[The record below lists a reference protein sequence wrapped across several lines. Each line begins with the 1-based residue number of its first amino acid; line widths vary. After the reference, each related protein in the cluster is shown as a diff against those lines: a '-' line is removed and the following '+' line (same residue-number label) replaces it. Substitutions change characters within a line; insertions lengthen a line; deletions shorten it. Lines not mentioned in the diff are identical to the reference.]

1 MTTAIPTQPQSYAD
15 EITVAHVSGRID
27 PGQRIRWTEG
37 PETRSGTVCETRR
50 SGEVVRALV
59 KRSRS
64 QEFVALV
71 FEGGV

>member
-1 MTTAIPTQPQSYAD
+1 MTAAAPTQSYAD
-15 EITVAHVSGRID
+15 ELAVTLVSGRID
-27 PGQRIRWTEG
+27 AGQRIRWQEG
-37 PETRSGTVCETRR
+37 SETRSGTVCETRR

-64 QEFVALV
+64 GEFAALV